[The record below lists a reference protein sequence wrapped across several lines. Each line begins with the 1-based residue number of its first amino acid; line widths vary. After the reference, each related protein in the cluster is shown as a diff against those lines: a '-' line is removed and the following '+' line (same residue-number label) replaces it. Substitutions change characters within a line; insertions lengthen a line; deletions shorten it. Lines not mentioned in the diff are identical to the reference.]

1 MSTKMEVDDDFQICC
16 ELQNH
21 SGAVR
26 CLGVSPNKEL
36 LTGSRDRVLR
46 RFVSSENGGY
56 HCVKEVLDH
65 GHWITCITQ
74 LPPGAF
80 PKCPNGAII
89 TGCQDNLIR
98 VFDLEGKMVGTFHG
112 HSGPISSVCWMSKD
126 QLLASGSWDG
136 TVKFWDC
143 KTGKNAKTI
152 EGFENAVVLTEL
164 TNGNLATGTAGKN
177 ENGKHIGFTIRI
189 YQQGD
194 KIKEVRD
201 HAQRIT
207 SLTTVPGI
215 GFASAS
221 NDGTVRLRDNDGNT
235 ISVYGDI
242 DNSFVMGVACLPNTN
257 EIVTVTDDGM
267 LKIWGQDG
275 TCKQEI
281 PHPSSMWGVLVL
293 ENGDIVT
300 AGSDKTARVFS
311 RVSGRQADPE
321 IQKIF
326 IEEVEKIR
334 NKKAKAGQKQI
345 DPKTL
350 TDASVRSQYPGKKDG
365 DVKLF
370 NKDGKAFSYRWDGN
384 VKAWVE
390 IGEVT
395 GFAGEVVDGVMY
407 DQVLPIEIEDT
418 VSGTGIRNLKI
429 GFNAGDNPW
438 VVAQKFCQDHRLE
451 ADYTGQIAQYIQQNR
466 GPSVPTLDM
475 AMANNNNNSNSNN
488 IPTLDMANANG
499 NMTMAEL
506 AAMQQGGGGMGGGGG
521 GSKKIESKTPTYNN
535 FPSKLYSSFGN
546 IKSIEK
552 IGSKIVENNE
562 QLSKLNS
569 NKVLSQP
576 EIEVLENFVVLLKST
591 SHYHVSKCSNEHLQV
606 LSKALTWSPEKVWP
620 VIDLFRC
627 ALLHEDTN
635 TKVGQ
640 NDVGVQ
646 SIIEAL
652 KLDNGQSVPLI
663 FISMRCFT
671 NMLSKR
677 STRNM
682 MRSHW
687 FDLLAC
693 TSLYLDH
700 THKHVRN
707 GLANVLLGVATM
719 LHDDGNA
726 ASIDGVVECLRQLVS
741 LMKSSASEATSRA
754 FVLRQCMV
762 AIGTLLYTQNETYRK
777 AAFDAGLLDQLPE
790 CSNYFSSNNDGSN
803 GTEIVGELN
812 RCLGQ

>member
-1 MSTKMEVDDDFQICC
+1 MEVDNDYQLCC
-16 ELQNH
+16 QMQNH

-26 CLGVSPNKEL
+26 CLGISPNKEL
-36 LTGSRDRVLR
+36 LTGSRDKVLR
-46 RFVSSENGGY
+46 RFAANESGGY
-56 HCVKEVLDH
+56 HCVSEVMDH
-65 GHWITCITQ
+65 AHWITCIIQ
-74 LPPGAF
+74 VPAGAHAS
-80 PKCPNGAII
+80 CPNGGIV

-98 VFDLEGKMVGTFHG
+98 IFNLEGKMVGTFHG
-112 HSGPISSVCWMSKD
+112 HSGPVSSLCWLAKD
-126 QLLASGSWDG
+126 SLLASGSWDG
-136 TVKFWDC
+136 TVRLWDC
-143 KTGKNAKTI
+143 KTGKNTKTI
-152 EGFENAVVLTEL
+152 QGFENAVVLTEL
-164 TNGNLATGTAGKN
+164 TNGNLATGTSGKN
-177 ENGKHIGFTIRI
+177 ENGKHVGFTIRI
-189 YQQGD
+189 YQNGD

-201 HAQRIT
+201 HQQRIT
-207 SLTTVPGI
+207 CLTTVPGV
-215 GFASAS
+215 GFASSS

-235 ISVYGDI
+235 LTVFGDM
-242 DNSFVMGVACLPNTN
+242 DNVFVMGVACIPQTN
-257 EIVTVTDDGM
+257 ELVSVTDDGI
-267 LKIWGQDG
+267 LKIWGADG
-275 TCKQEI
+275 TCTQEI
-281 PHPSSMWGVLVL
+281 AHPSSMWGVMVM

-311 RVSGRQADPE
+311 RAPGRQADPE
-321 IQKIF
+321 IQKLF
-326 IEEVEKIR
+326 AEEVENIR
-334 NKKAKAGQKQI
+334 NKKARAGQKQI

-370 NKDGKAFSYRWDGN
+370 NKDSKAFSYRWDGN
-384 VKAWVE
+384 VGAWVE

-418 VSGTGIRNLKI
+418 VSGTGIRHLKI

-438 VVAQKFCQDHRLE
+438 VVAQKFCENHRLE

-475 AMANNNNNSNSNN
+475 AMNNSSSNSNSN

-506 AAMQQGGGGMGGGGG
+506 AAMQQGGG
-521 GSKKIESKTPTYNN
+521 SKKAESKVPSYRY
-535 FPSKLYSSFGN
+535 FPSKLYPSFGN
-546 IKSIEK
+546 IKTVEK
-552 IGSKIVENNE
+552 IGAKIIENNE

-569 NKVLSQP
+569 NKVLTAQ
-576 EIEVLENFVVLLKST
+576 EIEVLETFVVLLKST
-591 SHYHVSKCSNEHLQV
+591 SHYHVSKCTGDHLRV
-606 LSKALTWSPEKVWP
+606 LGKALTWSPEKVWP

-640 NDVGVQ
+640 NEIGVQ

-652 KLDNGQSVPLI
+652 KLDNGKTTPLV
-663 FISMRCFT
+663 FLSMRCFT

-682 MRSHW
+682 VRSHW

-693 TSLYLDH
+693 TSLYLEH
-700 THKHVRN
+700 TNKNVRT
-707 GLANVLLGVATM
+707 GVATVLLGIATM

-726 ASIDGVVECLRQLVS
+726 ASIDGAVECLRQVVV
-741 LMKSSASEATSRA
+741 LMKSSASEESSRA
-754 FVLRQCMV
+754 LVLRHCMV
-762 AIGTLLYTQNETYRK
+762 AVGTLLYGQNETYRK

-790 CSNYFSSNNDGSN
+790 CSNFFTSNNN
-803 GTEIVGELN
+803 GTEGIEMIAELN